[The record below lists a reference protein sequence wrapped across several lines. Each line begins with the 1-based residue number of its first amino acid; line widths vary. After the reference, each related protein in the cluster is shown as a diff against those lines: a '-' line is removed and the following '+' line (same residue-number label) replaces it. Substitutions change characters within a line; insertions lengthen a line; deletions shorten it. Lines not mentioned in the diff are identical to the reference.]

1 MAKNMSLVPLFDL
14 YGELLSPRQ
23 YDAFDLYYNEDLSLS
38 ELAENL
44 GVTRQGVLDNIRTA
58 EKKLLNFEEKLGF
71 AKKQSKYSAVI
82 DEILEMI
89 ENNPPSEGINRKI
102 KEALNSFE

>member
-14 YGELLSPRQ
+14 YGNLLSPRQ

-58 EKKLLNFEEKLGF
+58 EKKLVNYEEKLGF
-71 AKKQSKYSAVI
+71 AKKQSKYSTVVA
-82 DEILEMI
+82 DILEMI
-89 ENNPPSEGINRKI
+89 ENSEPSEETNQKI
-102 KEALNSFE
+102 KDALNSFE

>member
-1 MAKNMSLVPLFDL
+1 MAKDMSFVPLFDL
-14 YGELLSPRQ
+14 YGKLLSPRQ

-58 EKKLLNFEEKLGF
+58 EKKLVNYEEKLGF
-71 AKKQSKYSAVI
+71 AKKQGKYSKVVEDILKLI
-82 DEILEMI
+82 D
-89 ENNPPSEGINRKI
+89 NNPPSEEINCKI
-102 KEALNSFE
+102 KTALNSFE

>member
-14 YGELLSPRQ
+14 YGNLLSPRQ

-58 EKKLLNFEEKLGF
+58 EKKLVNYEEKLGF
-71 AKKQSKYSAVI
+71 AKKQSKYSTVVA
-82 DEILEMI
+82 DILEMI
-89 ENNPPSEGINRKI
+89 ENSEPSEETNQKI